1 VRGIVELTLG
11 HRRGLWDGRPEHG
24 LLVVVPHR
32 VDLGLGRGYL
42 AIVVHGDGAR
52 QRDALEFG
60 TQADG
65 RAPAEQQ

>member
-11 HRRGLWDGRPEHG
+11 HRRGLRDGNPEHG
-24 LLVVVPHR
+24 LLVVQHR
-32 VDLGLGRGYL
+32 VGLGYV
-42 AIVVHGDGAR
+42 AVVVHGDGAR

-65 RAPAEQQ
+65 RAAAEQ

>member
-11 HRRGLWDGRPEHG
+11 HRRGLWDGNPEHG
-24 LLVVVPHR
+24 LLVVGQHR
-32 VDLGLGRGYL
+32 LGLGRGYVAVL
-42 AIVVHGDGAR
+42 VYGGDGAR

>member
-11 HRRGLWDGRPEHG
+11 HRRGLRDGNPEHG
-24 LLVVVPHR
+24 LLVVVQHR
-32 VDLGLGRGYL
+32 LLGLGRGYV
-42 AIVVHGDGAR
+42 AVVVYGGDGAR

-65 RAPAEQQ
+65 RAAAEQ